1 MEKGNT
7 RFHFPGIIQKHKLSF
22 ILLAAFLTVAALMVL
37 VRFSAAPEKITV
49 TEQNGV
55 YDLTGIANLDGSAVR
70 LSPPGAYYP
79 NTYLLPENV
88 NEAIPESI
96 DQHGRERV
104 DYLSQR
110 FVLLLPGDDIY
121 TLVFTLSGRHAMRV
135 YVNGRLAGQ
144 TGNPGTTKQDTEIWE
159 NNITVTAAAVD
170 GKMDVIL
177 NSAQF
182 YHYRSG
188 ANLATLSVEKA
199 SGLVVPS
206 LSEPIAG
213 FLVTGALLC
222 AAAIL
227 LCIFLFLS
235 HTKATLYFALACL
248 VMVLREC
255 IQSQAWTYFP
265 ISGNVVFMLEYMSV
279 VLLTVFL
286 SFYLRQYA
294 ITRFLRTALYTAV
307 AGSLVYGLIL
317 LLADSVFYTRVLIF
331 YQLLLIAAII
341 PGIGGLF
348 WTIRR
353 PNREQA
359 PALYGI
365 AVFYLAALADI
376 LMSGHLLG
384 DGHNPTVS
392 ETAMLVFVLAQTVSL
407 FLMNNRVL
415 GEAKEAEQRLAA
427 EKTAL
432 ESLDRMKTEFLGNIA
447 HELKTPLAIVSGYAQ
462 ESRKRLL
469 EKNAADETLPGQM
482 QLICA
487 ETERMS
493 LMIGQVLDVTRIDEG
508 RMTITPQK
516 ASPVEII
523 QKTAE
528 TYFPML
534 NQNGSRLRLSLPES
548 LPFVY
553 ADADRVG
560 QVLLNLLSNAMRH
573 TPNGQITIAAAKKEG
588 FVEISVL
595 DTGDGIDPELLPR
608 LFTRYATGNKKTRT
622 GSGTGLGL
630 FICKHIAEAH
640 GGTISAENQ
649 PGGGACF
656 RFTLPTHT

>member
-1 MEKGNT
+1 
-7 RFHFPGIIQKHKLSF
+7 
-22 ILLAAFLTVAALMVL
+22 LAALLTVIVLMVL
-37 VRFSAAPEKITV
+37 VRLPEDPKNVMV

-55 YDLTGIANLDGSAVR
+55 YDLTGITEPGDTIVTL
-70 LSPPGAYYP
+70 PPGSTYYP
-79 NTYLLPENV
+79 SILLTPETADSAMPV
-88 NEAIPESI
+88 GTDEFAAL
-96 DQHGRERV
+96 RV

-110 FVLLLPGDDIY
+110 FMLKLPDNSDTY
-121 TLVFTLSGRHAMRV
+121 TLTFTLSGRHAMRV

-144 TGNPGTTKQDTEIWE
+144 TGNPGTAKQDTEVWE
-159 NNITVTAAAVD
+159 NNITVTASAVD

-188 ANLATLSVEKA
+188 ANLATLNVEKA
-199 SGLVVPS
+199 AGTVVPG
-206 LSEPIAG
+206 LSEPIVG

-222 AAAIL
+222 AAAVL
-227 LCIFLFLS
+227 LGIFLFLS

-248 VMVLREC
+248 VMALREC

-265 ISGNVVFMLEYMSV
+265 VSGNVVFMFEYMSV
-279 VLLTVFL
+279 MLLTVFL

-294 ITRFLRTALYTAV
+294 ITRFLRTTLYMAV

-317 LLADSVFYTRVLIF
+317 LLADSVFYTRALIF
-331 YQLLLIAAII
+331 YQLLLIAAIV

-353 PNREQA
+353 PNKEQA
-359 PALYGI
+359 TALYGI

-384 DGHNPTVS
+384 DGHNPTIS
-392 ETAMLVFVLAQTVSL
+392 EKAMLVFVLAQTVSL

-415 GEAKEAEQRLAA
+415 GEAKESEQKLAA
-427 EKTAL
+427 EKAAL
-432 ESLDRMKTEFLGNIA
+432 ESLDRMKTEFLGNVA
-447 HELKTPLAIVSGYAQ
+447 HELKTPLAVVSGYAQ
-462 ESRKRLL
+462 DSRKRLL
-469 EKNAADETLPGQM
+469 EKNDAGEALPGQM

-508 RMTITPQK
+508 RMTITPK
-516 ASPVEII
+516 KVSPAEII

-528 TYFPML
+528 TYFTML
-534 NQNGSRLRLSLPES
+534 NQNGNRLRLSLPES
-548 LPFVY
+548 LPFMS

-573 TPNGQITIAAAKKEG
+573 TQNGQITIGAAEKEG

-595 DTGDGIDPELLPR
+595 DTGEGICPELLLR
-608 LFTRYATGNKKTRT
+608 LFTRYATGSKKTRT
-622 GSGTGLGL
+622 DSGTGLGL
-630 FICKHIAEAH
+630 FICKHIVEAH
-640 GGTISAENQ
+640 SGTISAENQ

-656 RFTLPTHT
+656 RFTLPIHT